1 VSKKSIEKAIN
12 DYVRSETKGTTFQT
26 GWILC
31 VSLAPQGGDDSGVD
45 SYITVSSEGLPAHT
59 QMGLLQVAEMDLR
72 NLSFLGAMSRVYGMI
87 FGEENDGNGG
97 EPF

>member
-1 VSKKSIEKAIN
+1 
-12 DYVRSETKGTTFQT
+12 
-26 GWILC
+26 
-31 VSLAPQGGDDSGVD
+31 
-45 SYITVSSEGLPAHT
+45 
-59 QMGLLQVAEMDLR
+59 MGLLQVAEMDLR